1 RGRGQ
6 NAEAYRLYLQASFH
20 NDRLTAE
27 DFTIAIEAYRA
38 ALKLDPDYALAW
50 AGLSIAYA
58 HGTGQGWLGTDLD
71 EGFRLAREA
80 CGKAMQLAP
89 DLAESHEA
97 LGVIRYSTE
106 WDWKGAEASFAR
118 ALELA
123 PHSIRIMRN

>member
-1 RGRGQ
+1 EIEAAARGRGQ

-20 NDRLTAE
+20 NDRMTAE
-27 DFTIAIEAYRA
+27 DLTIAIEASRA

-58 HGTGQGWLGTDLD
+58 HGTGQGWLGNHVE

-80 CGKAMQLAP
+80 AGKAMQLAP

-97 LGVIRYSTE
+97 LGVVKHTIE
-106 WDWKGAEASFAR
+106 WGWEGGEGALGR
-118 ALELA
+118 AVA
-123 PHSIRIMRN
+123 